1 MNGGDANDKLYG
13 GSGQDYL
20 KGGSWNDILDGGA
33 DNDKLIG
40 VSGTDTLTGGA
51 CRDVFNGGDCND
63 TLTGGVGADVFV
75 MSNGRDTIT
84 DFRIED
90 GDKIFVKDISQLLIL
105 QIGSDV
111 FLTTATGIDLMA
123 GDTMVI
129 QDATQLDVSRSIMDS
144 DSYIGLPWGG
154 TWNFNLVS

>member
-1 MNGGDANDKLYG
+1 
-13 GSGQDYL
+13 
-20 KGGSWNDILDGGA
+20 
-33 DNDKLIG
+33 
-40 VSGTDTLTGGA
+40 LTGGA
-51 CRDVFNGGDCND
+51 GMDVLNGGDGND

-90 GDKIFVKDISQLLIL
+90 GDKIFVKDISQLIIL
-105 QIGSDV
+105 EIGSDV
-111 FLTTATGIDLMA
+111 FLTTLTGMDLDLLA

-129 QDATQLDVSRSIMDS
+129 QDSTRLDVVQSIMDT

-154 TWNFNLVS
+154 TWNFDLLA

>member
-1 MNGGDANDKLYG
+1 MVGGVDNDRLYG

-20 KGGSWNDILDGGA
+20 IGQVGNDILDGG
-33 DNDKLIG
+33 DGNDKLLG
-40 VSGTDTLTGGA
+40 GWGKDTLTGGA
-51 CRDVFNGGDCND
+51 GMDVLNGGDGND

-75 MSNGRDTIT
+75 MSNGQDTIT

-90 GDKIFVKDISQLLIL
+90 GDKIFVDDISQLIIL
-105 QIGSDV
+105 EIGSDV
-111 FLTTATGIDLMA
+111 FLSTANVMDIMV

-129 QDATQLDVSRSIMDS
+129 QDSTRLDVVNSIMDS

-154 TWNFNLVS
+154 TWNFDLVS

>member
-1 MNGGDANDKLYG
+1 M
-13 GSGQDYL
+13 

-40 VSGTDTLTGGA
+40 GSGTDTLTGGA
-51 CRDVFNGGDCND
+51 GRDVLNGGDGND